1 MRGIQIERSTMI
13 IDVIP
18 LLQYKNENGGDCIIN
33 FISDNINGLEKII
46 LHVGK
51 NLTIS
56 MVERSSTFIR
66 KIATVFYS
74 FPDNTISS
82 CHLINTPRTFKTIFA
97 MLRPLLSKHAL
108 SIIKFDKERVCTN
121 KIGTSHMIIQ

>member
-1 MRGIQIERSTMI
+1 MI

-18 LLQYKNENGGDCIIN
+18 LLHYKNENGSDDIIEY
-33 FISDNINGLEKII
+33 ISKNIDGLEKII

-51 NLTIS
+51 GLTIS

-74 FPDNTISS
+74 YPENNIES
-82 CHLINTPRTFKTIFA
+82 CHLINTPRTFRTIFA
-97 MLRPLLSKHAL
+97 MIKPILSKHAL
-108 SIIKFDKERVCTN
+108 SIIKFEKDCTYDTKN
-121 KIGTSHMIIQ
+121 VVMQSVSV

>member
-1 MRGIQIERSTMI
+1 MKGIQIERDTMI

-18 LLQYKNENGGDCIIN
+18 LLQYKNEHGSDGIISL
-33 FISDNINGLEKII
+33 ISENINGLEKII

-66 KIATVFYS
+66 KLAALFYS
-74 FPDNTISS
+74 YPDNAITS

-97 MLRPLLSKHAL
+97 MVKPLLSKHAL
-108 SIIKFDKERVCTN
+108 SVIKFEKERVCIP
-121 KIGTSHMIIQ
+121 KAGASHVII